1 MANLTYRQTK
11 GTALTIAEL
20 DGNFEYFTG
29 SHAITGSLTVSG
41 GITGSLLGNA
51 STSTSASMASDISSI
66 STRITNNTNN
76 YILTSLGTGDINGEA
91 NLTFDGSIL
100 TMTGSFLNL
109 GTNVFTGTTIS
120 TGSLIVTGSLVL
132 ETSSSFVLPR
142 TSSVSPLTGS
152 AFFSGSLLFIYN
164 GTRYMSAS
172 LV

>member
-29 SHAITGSLTVSG
+29 SHAITGSLIVSS
-41 GITGSLLGNA
+41 GITGSLLGDA
-51 STSTSASMASDISSI
+51 STSITASIASDISSL

-76 YILTSLGTGDINGEA
+76 YILTSLGTGDINGEE
-91 NLTFDGSIL
+91 NLTFDGSVL
-100 TMTGSFLNL
+100 VMTGSFLNS
-109 GTNVFTGTTIS
+109 GTNIFTGTTTS
-120 TGSLIVTGSLVL
+120 VGSLVVTGSLIL
-132 ETSSSFVLPR
+132 ENSSSFVLPL

-152 AFFSGSLLFIYN
+152 AFFSGSLLYIYD

-172 LV
+172 LA